1 MNSKDY
7 RNYAPVTFWS
17 LNSKLNKEEAAR
29 QLKEFANAGFGGVF
43 LHSRV
48 GLITSYMSEDWLD
61 FIEFCVDKG
70 NDLGLNMYLY
80 DEDMWPSGY
89 GEGKISKEDDSFRE
103 KTLVLVDESEIVEGD
118 EVVCDFKG
126 KKIAIRAT
134 ENGYVRFNGGCF
146 TDEMNPFA
154 VKAFISSVHDVYF
167 KKMSDR
173 FGSKIKGIFTD
184 EPCYNLSSFHA
195 EPHAPFSPFV
205 VQRLKDEFGL
215 DFKENAYKLFSDN
228 EKDAPFKIAYFKSAS
243 RQFVSAYTAQY
254 AKWCEDHNV
263 VMTGHMMEEDSLKGQ
278 IRFTGGVIPHYFAMQ
293 QPGVDKLFRGIG
305 SPITL
310 KQLTSACEWQN
321 KRSLCECFAGMGQE
335 ATFFERKKIVDWQAI
350 HGINFV
356 NPHLSLYSMQGERKR
371 DYPANIGYQQP
382 YFGCMKAEN
391 DYVTRLSEII
401 AKTKSEVKLALLQ
414 PLSTAFAEYNPTKP
428 DDDIPSDEIYAF
440 VAKTLSSRRVDYHI
454 LSEEMLESCRVTGG
468 KLVGGGYEY
477 DLLILPGVKYVGEKA
492 ASIIKEF
499 NHSSVAVAENAYN
512 AEICC
517 ENEED
522 FRDFAERNI
531 APCVEIRGADETI
544 LARKMRGDCAE
555 YIFVCNTDEKEKVIF
570 PDIRNVTIFCVS
582 DGREY
587 FCPDNPK
594 LTLMPHG
601 SVCFIVGKKSFS
613 LPKRQIFA
621 DGFVLGKPNL
631 VSHTPK
637 WLGSTEENVLPIDEV
652 VFESDGK
659 KTDKLKVN
667 HIWHYIFYKLA
678 DGTPFKASYSFVCK
692 KLPEGEVN
700 LLIENAE
707 NLEKIEVNGIEMKAD
722 REFNS
727 PQTLGK
733 GCKKDISLATINVTG
748 IIKPGE
754 NAVVLH
760 GKKFNNVN
768 DVCCHRHV
776 EDSKNYA
783 STEVDIIYVSGDFG
797 VEIEN
802 NVPVIAEKRE
812 KGLFA
817 AENSLPFYSGGLR
830 YHVSAKVRKGDE
842 IVLSGAFAAAKV
854 SFADGSEKIV
864 SNAFPVI
871 LSECDSDDLTVI
883 VYNTL
888 FNMSGPHHVK
898 DYESRLWIDPGI
910 FNDTVNV
917 TEEYKLFPFGLK
929 EVSINR
935 R

>member
-48 GLITSYMSEDWLD
+48 GLITPYMSEEWLD
-61 FIEFCVDKG
+61 FIEFCVDAG

-103 KTLVLVDESEIVEGD
+103 KTLLLIGENEIVAGD
-118 EVVCDFKG
+118 EVVCDFHAQKVV
-126 KKIAIRAT
+126 IRTT

-154 VKAFISSVHDVYF
+154 VKAFISSVHEVYF

-195 EPHAPFSPFV
+195 EPHVPFSPFI
-205 VQRLKDEFGL
+205 VQRLKDEFGF
-215 DFKENAYKLFSDN
+215 DFKGNARKLFSDD
-228 EKDAPFKIAYFKSAS
+228 EKDASFKIAYYKSAS
-243 RQFVSAYTAQY
+243 RQFVSAYTKQY
-254 AKWCEDHNV
+254 VKWCAEHNV

-321 KRSLCECFAGMGQE
+321 KRALCECFAGMGQE
-335 ATFFERKKIVDWQAI
+335 ATFFERKKIIDWQAV

-382 YFGCMKAEN
+382 YFTCMTAEN
-391 DYVTRLSEII
+391 GYVTRLSEII
-401 AKTKSEVKLALLQ
+401 ANTKSDVKIAVLQ

-428 DDDIPSDEIYAF
+428 DDDIPCDGIYAF
-440 VAKTLSSRRVDYHI
+440 VAEALSSHRIDYHI

-468 KLVGGGYEY
+468 KLVGGGYKY

-492 ASIIKEF
+492 ATIIKAF
-499 NHSSVAVAENAYN
+499 KSASVAVAENAYN
-512 AEICC
+512 AEIYCKT
-517 ENEED
+517 EKD
-522 FRDFAERNI
+522 FSDFAERNI
-531 APCVEIRGADETI
+531 APCVKIDGADETI
-544 LARKMRGDCAE
+544 LARNMVGDDAE
-555 YIFVCNTDEKEKVIF
+555 YVFVCNVGEKEKVISSAVVKAA
-570 PDIRNVTIFCVS
+570 IYCIS

-587 FCPDNPK
+587 FCPDNPE

-601 SVCFIVGKKSFS
+601 SVCFVVGKNFDS

-621 DGFVLGKPNL
+621 DGFVIGNPNF
-631 VSHTPK
+631 VSHSPK
-637 WLGSTEENVLPIDEV
+637 LLGSTEENVMPIDEV
-652 VFESDGK
+652 VFEADGK
-659 KTDKLKVN
+659 KTDKVKVN

-678 DGTPFKASYSFVCK
+678 DGTPFKASYSFACK
-692 KLPEGEVN
+692 KIPAGEVH

-707 NLEKIEVNGIEMKAD
+707 NLEKIEVNGIAVKAD
-722 REFNS
+722 RDFNS
-727 PQTLGK
+727 PQMLGK
-733 GCKKDISLATINVTG
+733 GCKKDISLATVNVTG
-748 IIKPGE
+748 FLKTGE
-754 NAVVLH
+754 NSVVLY

-776 EDSKNYA
+776 DDGKNYA
-783 STEVDIIYVSGDFG
+783 STEVDTIYVSGDFG

-802 NVPVIAEKRE
+802 NVPFIAEKCE
-812 KGLFA
+812 KGLFVT
-817 AENSLPFYSGGLR
+817 ENSLPFYSGGLK
-830 YHVSAKVRKGDE
+830 YGVSAKVRKGDE
-842 IVLSGAFAAAKV
+842 VVLSGSFAAAKV
-854 SFADGSEKIV
+854 TFADGSEKTV
-864 SNAFPVI
+864 SNAFPAVTA
-871 LSECDSDDLTVI
+871 ECDSDGLIVVI
-883 VYNTL
+883 YNTL
-888 FNMSGPHHVK
+888 FNTVGPHHIK
-898 DYESRLWIDPGI
+898 DYEGKLWIDPGI

-917 TEEYKLFPFGLK
+917 TEEYKLFPFGMK
-929 EVSINR
+929 EILINR

>member
-7 RNYAPVTFWS
+7 LNYAPVTFWS

-29 QLKEFANAGFGGVF
+29 QLREFANAGFGGVF

-48 GLITSYMSEDWLD
+48 GLITSYMSEEWLD
-61 FIEFCVDKG
+61 FIEFCVDEG
-70 NDLGLNMYLY
+70 DALGLNMYLY

-89 GEGKISKEDDSFRE
+89 GEGKISKEDESFRE
-103 KTLVLVDESEIVEGD
+103 KTLLLVDENEIVAGD
-118 EVVCDFKG
+118 ETVCDFRG
-126 KKIAIRAT
+126 KKVVIRTT

-154 VKAFISSVHDVYF
+154 VKAFISSVHEVYF

-205 VQRLKDEFGL
+205 VQRLKDEFGF
-215 DFKENAYKLFSDN
+215 DFKENAYKLFSDD
-228 EKDAPFKIAYFKSAS
+228 EKDAPFKIAYYKAAS
-243 RQFVSAYTAQY
+243 RQFVSAYTEQY
-254 AKWCEDHNV
+254 AKWCAEHNV

-278 IRFTGGVIPHYFAMQ
+278 IRFTGGVISHYFAMQ
-293 QPGVDKLFRGIG
+293 QPGVDKLFRGTG
-305 SPITL
+305 SPVTL

-321 KRSLCECFAGMGQE
+321 KRALCECFAGMGQE
-335 ATFFERKKIVDWQAI
+335 ATFFERKKIIDWQAI

-382 YFGCMKAEN
+382 YFGCMTAEN
-391 DYVTRLSEII
+391 GYVTRLSEII
-401 AKTKSEVKLALLQ
+401 AKTKSDVKIAVLQ

-428 DDDIPSDEIYAF
+428 DDDIPCDGIYAF
-440 VAKTLSSRRVDYHI
+440 IAETLSSRRINYHI

-477 DLLILPGVKYVGEKA
+477 DLLILPRVKYVGEKA
-492 ASIIKEF
+492 ASIIKAF
-499 NHSSVAVAENAYN
+499 RHASVAVAENAYN
-512 AEICC
+512 AEIYC
-517 ENEED
+517 ETEKD
-522 FRDFAERNI
+522 FGDFAERNI

-544 LARKMRGDCAE
+544 LARKMLGDGAE
-555 YIFVCNTDEKEKVIF
+555 YIFVCNTSEKEKV
-570 PDIRNVTIFCVS
+570 VS
-582 DGREY
+582 PAVKNAAIYCISNGREY
-587 FCPDNPK
+587 FCPDNPE

-601 SVCFIVGKKSFS
+601 SVCFVVGKNSES
-613 LPKRQIFA
+613 MPKRQIFT
-621 DGFVLGKPNL
+621 DGFVMGNPNF
-631 VSHTPK
+631 VSYSPK
-637 WLGSTEENVLPIDEV
+637 WLGSTEENVMPIDEV
-652 VFESDGK
+652 VFEADGK
-659 KTDKLKVN
+659 KTEKVKVN

-692 KLPEGEVN
+692 KIPAGEVN

-707 NLEKIEVNGIEMKAD
+707 NLDKIEVNGITVKAD

-733 GCKKDISLATINVTG
+733 GCKKDISLATVNVMG
-748 IIKPGE
+748 ILKTGE
-754 NAVVLH
+754 NTVVIY

-776 EDSKNYA
+776 DDSKNYA
-783 STEVDIIYVSGDFG
+783 STEVDTIYVSGDFG

-802 NVPVIAEKRE
+802 NVPIIAEKRE

-817 AENSLPFYSGGLR
+817 AENSLPFYSGGLK
-830 YHVSAKVRKGDE
+830 YGVSAKVRKGDE
-842 IVLSGAFAAAKV
+842 IFLSGSFAAAKIT
-854 SFADGSEKIV
+854 FADGSEKTV
-864 SNAFPVI
+864 SNAFPAV
-871 LSECDSDDLTVI
+871 SAESDSDGFTVVI
-883 VYNTL
+883 YNTL
-888 FNMSGPHHVK
+888 FNTVGPHHIK
-898 DYESRLWIDPGI
+898 DYESKLWIDPGI

-929 EVSINR
+929 EISINR